1 MSVSKTHMARHSKV
15 LIQGGG
21 APGGR
26 IEVIVPVDHTFATD
40 FARATYNFPGAQ
52 YMWVNSWDPEQEA
65 EEQSRKAAR
74 AASNAQMSIG
84 EKVVGAGLLLIL
96 AMVVSVFGGDDETT
110 APAPEVPESTLEAP
124 SAPSSAAAPVY
135 VPSPSSSP
143 AYAPEPPVTPV
154 WELEEDLTGNPDYT
168 FND

>member
-1 MSVSKTHMARHSKV
+1 MARHSKV

-26 IEVIVPVDHTFATD
+26 LEVIVPVDHTFATD
-40 FARATYNFPGAQ
+40 FARATYDFPGAQ

-74 AASNAQMSIG
+74 AASNAQMTIG

-110 APAPEVPESTLEAP
+110 APAPEAPESSYEAPAPAAP
-124 SAPSSAAAPVY
+124 SAPAY
-135 VPSPSSSP
+135 VPAPSPVAP
-143 AYAPEPPVTPV
+143 PRYASEPPVTPV
-154 WELEEDLTGNPDYT
+154 WELEEDLTGNPDFT